1 MSYHR
6 IFFTNVVAIAAAKGM
21 SHQELASKAN
31 LSAGALSSITRG
43 QGNPTLETMAS
54 IASALEIPL
63 TYLLDHHD
71 LGADYYILSNEEKSK
86 QSLPENYE
94 CITVILPKYRAYLV
108 KKWSD
113 EAIKEIQIKK

>member
-86 QSLPENYE
+86 QSLPGNYE

-113 EAIKEIQIKK
+113 EAIKEMQIKK